1 MIEQSA
7 VTEKEEQIRSTL
19 DKLDEALDSSRPLSV
34 EDITV
39 LRKQLKDS
47 QTQVSEQNDRL
58 RQTAEE
64 SEALTRRRDELEARL
79 STLEQDYEELLGQT
93 ISNEDELDLSAEPMR
108 NLKAQLEAQFALK
121 RDANVR
127 ETNELKAQLENKE
140 KETKELQ
147 ASIES
152 MKGANEELKV
162 RATRL
167 MLVQS

>member
-1 MIEQSA
+1 M
-7 VTEKEEQIRSTL
+7 
-19 DKLDEALDSSRPLSV
+19 
-34 EDITV
+34 
-39 LRKQLKDS
+39 
-47 QTQVSEQNDRL
+47 

-79 STLEQDYEELLGQT
+79 STLEQDYEELLGTT
-93 ISNEDELDLSAEPMR
+93 ISSEDASQMDVSAESMR
-108 NLKAQLEAQFALK
+108 NLKAQLEAQYALK

-127 ETNELKAQLENKE
+127 ESNELKAQLESKE

-162 RATRL
+162 
-167 MLVQS
+167 S